1 MKTHRFLVTAAFL
14 LVTGFAFAQANE
26 GAVATLYPGNGADL
40 DIAFRVNGMLTSSA
54 ILPVNANDAIEVSFY
69 TPNGGLAVAPFL
81 AAFDVRP
88 TGAYWAPQTL
98 PGDAAGS
105 IWLNPS
111 STMIAV
117 NGFSTFGQ
125 LFSPVLYF
133 PGGYNASSIVPP
145 SLGGMGLSVWV
156 QCFAY
161 APGFN
166 LVSLGVSPAY
176 EFRVN

>member
-1 MKTHRFLVTAAFL
+1 MKTQCILVTAAFL
-14 LVTGFAFAQANE
+14 LVSGLAWAQSGD
-26 GAVATLYPGNGADL
+26 GAVGPLYPGNGADL
-40 DIAFRVNGMLTSSA
+40 DIAFRVNGTLSSSA
-54 ILPVNANDAIEVSFY
+54 ILPVDINDAIEVSFY

-88 TGAYWAPQTL
+88 TGSYWAPQTL

-105 IWLNPS
+105 IWLDPA

-133 PGGYNASSIVPP
+133 PGGFNASSIVPP
-145 SLGGMGLSVWV
+145 SLGGMNLSVWV

>member
-14 LVTGFAFAQANE
+14 LVAGFAFAQSND
-26 GAVATLYPGNGADL
+26 GAVAPLYPGNGADL
-40 DIAFRVNGMLTSSA
+40 DIAFRVNGTLLSS
-54 ILPVNANDAIEVSFY
+54 PVLAVNSNDAIEVSFY

-81 AAFDVRP
+81 AAFDVRT

-98 PGDAAGS
+98 PGDASGS
-105 IWLNPS
+105 IWLDPAT
-111 STMIAV
+111 TMIAV

-125 LFSPVLYF
+125 LFSPVLYY
-133 PGGYNASSIVPP
+133 PGGFNASSIVPP
-145 SLGGMGLSVWV
+145 VLGGMNLSVWV

>member
-1 MKTHRFLVTAAFL
+1 MKAQRNLIAAAFL
-14 LVTGFAFAQANE
+14 FVAGFAVAQSND
-26 GAVATLYPGNGADL
+26 GAVTPLYLGNGADV
-40 DIAFRVNGMLTSSA
+40 DIAFRINGNLTFGS
-54 ILPVNANDAIEVSFY
+54 ILPANANDAVEVSFY

-81 AAFDVRP
+81 AAYDVRP

-98 PGDAAGS
+98 PGDATGS
-105 IWLNPS
+105 IWLDPS
-111 STMIAV
+111 TTMIAV

-125 LFSPVLYF
+125 LFSPVLYY
-133 PGGYNASSIVPP
+133 PGGFNASSIVPP

-156 QCFAY
+156 QCFVY